1 MHYSMWKLNT
11 VAAAV
16 RGKSLLDAKASLAN
30 SDKKGSKFVE
40 ELIDEIKKKG
50 VRRGLKPE
58 QMYVRTATV
67 GGNVMHRKPDIKGRG
82 RNGIIRKP

>member
-40 ELIDEIKKKG
+40 ELIDEIK
-50 VRRGLKPE
+50 
-58 QMYVRTATV
+58 
-67 GGNVMHRKPDIKGRG
+67 
-82 RNGIIRKP
+82 